1 MNHRTRSAFALA
13 ALLLAGCTSFTQTV
27 PVGAIPD
34 QPATDR
40 RFQIWTKGEHYELHD
55 VHITDDTLAGVRYW
69 HSPGCDSCRVAIART
84 EVDSVRILAF
94 DGAETAV
101 VSIIATPFIL
111 AGILV
116 LLLIPSGGR
125 LWG

>member
-1 MNHRTRSAFALA
+1 MDHRVRSAFALIT
-13 ALLLAGCTSFTQTV
+13 LLLVGCTSFTRSV

-40 RFQIWTKGEHYELHD
+40 RFQIWSKGEHYELHA
-55 VHITDDTLAGVRYW
+55 VKVTADTLVGVRYW
-69 HSPGCDSCRVAIART
+69 HSPDCDSCRVAIPRA

-94 DGAETAV
+94 DGGETAI

-111 AGILV
+111 AGLLV
-116 LLLIPSGGR
+116 LILIPHGGR